1 MLNLPM
7 SDYIA
12 QSNPREKTPE
22 EALRIRIRHYDGTLC
37 NPSSTKLLPP
47 EAHGVETQG
56 AMPLEILR
64 TLHKQMGQICDSS
77 VS

>member
-1 MLNLPM
+1 M

-22 EALRIRIRHYDGTLC
+22 EALRIHTKHFACNEC

-56 AMPLEILR
+56 ARALDFVR
-64 TLHKQMGQICDSS
+64 NS
-77 VS
+77 

>member
-22 EALRIRIRHYDGTLC
+22 EALRIRIRHYDDTLC

-56 AMPLEILR
+56 ARALDFVR
-64 TLHKQMGQICDSS
+64 NS
-77 VS
+77 